1 MQLKVQTVIDILEK
15 LAPKSLALEWDNVG
29 LQLGSPTGN
38 VNKIYVALEITEA
51 ALNEAIEA
59 GANFIATH
67 HPFLFKP
74 LKAVRTDEMRGRI
87 IQQAL
92 NAGLHIYAAHTNL
105 DLADGGVNDALAA
118 RIGLQETEILQPAGE
133 EKLEKIV
140 VFVPRGYEDKVLSAM
155 AAAGAGWIG
164 KYSHCSFQA
173 PGTGTFLPQEGAKPF
188 LGEIGQLEKAEE
200 VRLET
205 IMPAELRKGVV
216 QAMLESH
223 PYEEVAY
230 DIYPLLNN
238 GRPYGLGRLGRLPAP
253 VTLAEFCRRIKKSLD
268 VPFVRAAGDAGKT
281 VKKVAVCGGAGSDLI
296 KSAIFAGAD
305 VLVTGDLKYH
315 EAQEASNGGLAVV
328 DAGHDATERIIVPVL
343 CEYLRKQL
351 QLSGYQTEVVAS
363 TIETNIWRVY

>member
-1 MQLKVQTVIDILEK
+1 LEELEK
-15 LAPKSLALEWDNVG
+15 VKE
-29 LQLGSPTGN
+29 
-38 VNKIYVALEITEA
+38 Y
-51 ALNEAIEA
+51 
-59 GANFIATH
+59 
-67 HPFLFKP
+67 
-74 LKAVRTDEMRGRI
+74 
-87 IQQAL
+87 
-92 NAGLHIYAAHTNL
+92 
-105 DLADGGVNDALAA
+105 
-118 RIGLQETEILQPAGE
+118 
-133 EKLEKIV
+133 
-140 VFVPRGYEDKVLSAM
+140 
-155 AAAGAGWIG
+155 
-164 KYSHCSFQA
+164 
-173 PGTGTFLPQEGAKPF
+173 
-188 LGEIGQLEKAEE
+188 
-200 VRLET
+200 RLET
-205 IMPAELRKGVV
+205 VV
-216 QAMLESH
+216 PERIINKVVNAMLNSH

-268 VPFVRAAGDAGKT
+268 IPFVRAAGDAGKT

>member
-1 MQLKVQTVIDILEK
+1 
-15 LAPKSLALEWDNVG
+15 
-29 LQLGSPTGN
+29 
-38 VNKIYVALEITEA
+38 
-51 ALNEAIEA
+51 
-59 GANFIATH
+59 
-67 HPFLFKP
+67 
-74 LKAVRTDEMRGRI
+74 MRGRI

-188 LGEIGQLEKAEE
+188 LGEIGQLKRLEE

-230 DIYPLLNN
+230 DIYPCLTMGDLTVRAGWAGCLLRDSC
-238 GRPYGLGRLGRLPAP
+238 GILPPDRKA
-253 VTLAEFCRRIKKSLD
+253 LMS
-268 VPFVRAAGDAGKT
+268 FVRAAGDAGKT
-281 VKKVAVCGGAGSDLI
+281 VKKVAVCGGAE
-296 KSAIFAGAD
+296 
-305 VLVTGDLKYH
+305 VT
-315 EAQEASNGGLAVV
+315 
-328 DAGHDATERIIVPVL
+328 
-343 CEYLRKQL
+343 
-351 QLSGYQTEVVAS
+351 
-363 TIETNIWRVY
+363 